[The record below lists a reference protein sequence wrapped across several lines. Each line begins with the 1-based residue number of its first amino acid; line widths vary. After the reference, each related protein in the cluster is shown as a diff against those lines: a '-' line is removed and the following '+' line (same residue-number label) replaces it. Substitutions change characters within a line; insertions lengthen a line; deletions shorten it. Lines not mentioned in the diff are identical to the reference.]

1 VLQEKKKKH
10 ITKINLLMIN
20 VDKNYEDVDGIYSI
34 DMLIE
39 LIELC

>member
-1 VLQEKKKKH
+1 M
-10 ITKINLLMIN
+10 LM
-20 VDKNYEDVDGIYSI
+20 KNYEDVDVDVDGIYSI